1 MNEFIRLVPDAPDP
15 TLGLSKD
22 DAIAEANAA
31 FQRARKAQ
39 GYLAADLHLTGRLMD
54 PGKVNRAKLRGMLH
68 QAEDQVKRAQAV
80 VAALA
85 ESMEALMRY
94 QDPIPTRPE
103 HEESDQ

>member
-1 MNEFIRLVPDAPDP
+1 
-15 TLGLSKD
+15 
-22 DAIAEANAA
+22 
-31 FQRARKAQ
+31 
-39 GYLAADLHLTGRLMD
+39 
-54 PGKVNRAKLRGMLH
+54 
-68 QAEDQVKRAQAV
+68 VKRAQAV